1 MADVLKELRELLD
14 RADGQM
20 KTARD
25 SVRQRLA
32 KLRTGKAS
40 PALLDSV
47 RIESYGTL
55 MPLNQLASIAAPEAR
70 LLTVKPFD
78 RNLIAA
84 IEKAIRASDLGLNP
98 NSDGQLIRVPIP
110 ELTEERRREYGKL
123 GKEIGEEHKV
133 AVRKARQDANDRLK
147 KMEKD
152 GGVPE
157 DALQKARADV
167 QKMTDRYV
175 GEIDE
180 IVKAKETEIMG
191 L

>member
-1 MADVLKELRELLD
+1 MTDAAKELKE

-20 KTARD
+20 KLARD
-25 SVRQRLA
+25 SVRQRLG

-40 PALLDSV
+40 PSLLDGV
-47 RIESYGTL
+47 RIESYGAV
-55 MPLNQLASIAAPEAR
+55 MPLNQLASVAAPEAR

-84 IEKAIRASDLGLNP
+84 IEKGIRASDLGLNP
-98 NSDGQLIRVPIP
+98 TSDGQIIRVPIP
-110 ELTEERRREYGKL
+110 ELTEERRREYVKL
-123 GKEIGEEHKV
+123 AKEIGEEHKV
-133 AVRKARQDANDRLK
+133 AVRHARQEANERIK
-147 KMEKD
+147 KLEKD

-157 DALQKARADV
+157 DALQKARADI

-180 IVKAKETEIMG
+180 IVKAKEGEIMG